1 MNEMNLSSPHRSFD
15 MTSSRLFL
23 YVIGS
28 ILGAFLGMLTGMFI
42 GLFGHTGIEVAI
54 PTGFIGADEILTN
67 KTEFVTPTLFPK
79 GQRGNRLRGY

>member
-1 MNEMNLSSPHRSFD
+1 
-15 MTSSRLFL
+15 
-23 YVIGS
+23 
-28 ILGAFLGMLTGMFI
+28 MLTGMFI